1 MLTHHNNNK
10 GRTGSAAET
19 RLCCCCSS
27 CMWSNGK
34 SWSSS
39 MLTVNQKDFAY
50 KKKKRWKKY
59 RPWQSN
65 DIVVLIAKK
74 WPFWHIWHGDDE
86 TSVAQNITEY
96 IKERLQR
103 FKKCQTISICG
114 KKISANEEGSV
125 QKMSRIK
132 PQVIQE
138 NG

>member
-1 MLTHHNNNK
+1 MLQKLDYAAAVHHVCEVMGK
-10 GRTGSAAET
+10 VEVV
-19 RLCCCCSS
+19 LC
-27 CMWSNGK
+27 WQWIRK
-34 SWSSS
+34 T
-39 MLTVNQKDFAY
+39 LLI